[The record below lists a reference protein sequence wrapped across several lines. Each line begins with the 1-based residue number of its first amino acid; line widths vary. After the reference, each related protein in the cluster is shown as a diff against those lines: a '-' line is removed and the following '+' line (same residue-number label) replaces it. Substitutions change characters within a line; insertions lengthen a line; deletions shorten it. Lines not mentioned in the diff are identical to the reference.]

1 MQEHIEA
8 ILLFSFLCAASYWI
22 ARSMGYFDWPKHL
35 KANRQ
40 LPKISLS
47 QVLSVF
53 AIYLISML
61 LLGTI
66 LVYIFDFLA
75 NIFLGAKTLYSPSF
89 PFAMSSLVQIS
100 VTLIAAYLL
109 YRYCK
114 KQKDRASMLG
124 LWKQK
129 GSHSTTAKDIS
140 IGIITWAISFPFVLL
155 ASEIFEFFIYLSFGP
170 QEYEQVAVQYL
181 KMSVGSNILFLIAIF
196 TILIAAPFI
205 EELLFRGF
213 LLNYL
218 RKYFG
223 AKGAIFLSALAF
235 SLFHFSFSQHL
246 GNFPLVASLFTLAL
260 FLGYIYERQGSLFSS
275 IALHMTFN
283 VISTLR
289 ILAG

>member
-8 ILLFSFLCAASYWI
+8 ILLFAFLCAASYWI
-22 ARSMGYFDWPKHL
+22 ARSMGYFQWPKVL
-35 KANRQ
+35 KREV
-40 LPKISLS
+40 PKIALK

-53 AIYLISML
+53 AIYLASML
-61 LLGTI
+61 LLGTV
-66 LVYIFDFLA
+66 LVYIFDFIA
-75 NIFLGAKTLYSPSF
+75 NIFLAPATLYSPSF
-89 PFAMSSLVQIS
+89 PFVMSSLVQIS
-100 VTLIAAYLL
+100 ATLLAAYLL
-109 YRYCK
+109 FLFCK
-114 KQKDRASMLG
+114 KQKDRASMFG
-124 LWKQK
+124 IWKQK
-129 GSHSTTAKDIS
+129 NSPSSIAKDIS
-140 IGIITWAISFPFVLL
+140 IGIITWAVSFPFVLF
-155 ASEIFEFFIYLSFGP
+155 ASEIFEFFIYLAFGP

-181 KMSVGSNILFLIAIF
+181 KMSVGSNVLFIIAIF
-196 TILIAAPFI
+196 TILIAAPII

-218 RKYFG
+218 RKFFG
-223 AKGAIFLSALAF
+223 VKGAIFLSALAF

-289 ILAG
+289 ILTG